1 MLHGITNLFHVS
13 KVVGNVTS
21 FMNNCLPIHRKK
33 RWKTNLFQFAFH
45 LFLFIDAEIN
55 LFVIEYQIKA
65 LITIE
70 VKTGITG
77 NKRQMFRNGM
87 GYDNMV

>member
-1 MLHGITNLFHVS
+1 MFHEQRPPYSS
-13 KVVGNVTS
+13 K
-21 FMNNCLPIHRKK
+21 KK

-45 LFLFIDAEIN
+45 LFLFMNAEIN
-55 LFVIEYQIKA
+55 LFLIEYQVKP

-77 NKRQMFRNGM
+77 NKRQMLRNGM

>member
-77 NKRQMFRNGM
+77 NKRQMLNIAFTVRI
-87 GYDNMV
+87 